1 MSVII
6 DAIVHGSVHV
16 AAVLVYPVFISIH
29 YIVIDGSDLA
39 LLKSLGKHISFE
51 NASSKPFPTSMLSVD
66 PDDDPD
72 ELLRIVVTPPVYPM
86 VNL

>member
-1 MSVII
+1 
-6 DAIVHGSVHV
+6 
-16 AAVLVYPVFISIH
+16 
-29 YIVIDGSDLA
+29 
-39 LLKSLGKHISFE
+39 LLKSFGKHISFE
-51 NASSKPFPTSMLSVD
+51 KASSKPFPTSMLSVD